1 MIRQFTK
8 RNKDYSKWYNEIV
21 IKSGLAEFSGVRGF
35 MIIKPYGISIWEI
48 IKTKLDKMFKE
59 TGHKNVY
66 FPLLIPKSFFSK
78 EKQHI
83 KSFSKECAVVTHC
96 KLIKKEKNKKE
107 LVIDPQSKLQEELII
122 RPTSESIIWKTYKRW
137 IQSYRDLPI
146 LLNQWGNAVRWEMR
160 TRLFLRTSEFLWQEG
175 HTAHST
181 KNEAIEETKKILNIY
196 TRFLENFM
204 AIPVLQGVKP
214 YMDKF
219 SGSETTYC
227 LEALMQ
233 DGKALQIGTSHFL
246 GQNFSKA
253 FDVKFTNINGK
264 KEHVWSTSWGISTRL
279 IGGLIMSHSDD
290 RGLVIPP
297 KIAPIQTVIIPI
309 YKNRK
314 ELNQISEITEK
325 IKNILEKQGISVQY
339 DDRDIF
345 TPGWKFNEYEM
356 KGIPIRISIGSYE
369 IKHEK
374 AEVFRRDTY
383 EKMDVSWNCLKKF
396 IPELLEKI
404 QNNIYQKALQ
414 RTNKGTLTLD
424 HYDDFKKK
432 INETGGFILAHWDGT
447 INTVKKIQEE
457 TEATIRCIPIH
468 IQNNVNVKETG
479 KCIYSG
485 KTSNQ
490 RVIFAKS
497 Y

>member
-1 MIRQFTK
+1 MIRKQLTK
-8 RNKDYSKWYNEIV
+8 RNKNYSKWYNEIV
-21 IKSGLAEFSGVRGF
+21 VRSGLAEFSGVRGF

-48 IKTKLDKMFKE
+48 IKKKLDKMFKE

-96 KLIKKEKNKKE
+96 KLKKKINQEE
-107 LVIDPQSKLQEELII
+107 LIIDSQSKLKEELII
-122 RPTSESIIWKTYKRW
+122 RPTSESIIWKTYRRW

-146 LLNQWGNAVRWEMR
+146 LFNQWGNAVRWEMR

-181 KNEAIEETKKILNIY
+181 KKEAIEETEKILNIY
-196 TRFLENFM
+196 TNFSKNFM
-204 AIPVLQGVKP
+204 AIPVLQGIKP

-227 LEALMQ
+227 IEALMQ

-253 FDVKFTNINGK
+253 FDVRFTNFNGK
-264 KEHVWSTSWGISTRL
+264 KEYVWSTSWGISTRL
-279 IGGLIMSHSDD
+279 IGGLVMSHSDD
-290 RGLVIPP
+290 HGLIIPP
-297 KIAPIQTVIIPI
+297 KIAPIQIVIIPI
-309 YKNRK
+309 YKNKK
-314 ELNQISEITEK
+314 ELSKISDIIEK
-325 IKNILEKQGISVQY
+325 IQNVLEKKGISVQY
-339 DDRDIF
+339 DNREIF
-345 TPGWKFNEYEM
+345 TPGWKFHEYEM
-356 KGIPIRISIGSYE
+356 KGIPIRISIGLYE
-369 IKHEK
+369 VKHEK
-374 AEVFRRDTY
+374 VEIFRRDTY
-383 EKMDVSWNCLKKF
+383 EKMYVSWNCLKDF
-396 IPELLEKI
+396 IPELLDKI
-404 QNNIYQKALQ
+404 QKNIYKKALQ
-414 RTNKGTLTLD
+414 RTEECTFISD

-432 INETGGFILAHWDGT
+432 INTPGGFIISHWDGT

-468 IQNNVNVKETG
+468 NKIEIG

-485 KTSNQ
+485 NPSNQ